1 MRFNTDL
8 LHAGVVREVNGAT
21 LPPIYQSSAF
31 EQETASDLEK
41 IFENKAPGYCYTRV
55 GNPTVTAFENRIT
68 KLEGGMAS
76 IACASGMAA
85 IMNAILNIVRSGD
98 EIVSSASLYGGTID
112 FLRGIEEFGIRT
124 RYVKNNDWEGIENSI
139 NAHTRLLFAETIG
152 NPCLD
157 VTDVERLAEIAHSH
171 KIPLILDNTTAT
183 PYLFQGLE
191 HGADIVV
198 NSSSKYI
205 NGNSNAIS
213 GILTYSGKFTW
224 DPKMYPQIA
233 AYKKFGPMA
242 YIARLRNSLF
252 RDTGACLSPMNAYL
266 NLLGMETL
274 GLRMERH
281 CHNAYELARW
291 LQETY
296 PSVTVNYPGLKS
308 SSWHE
313 IAEKQFDKGYGGIL
327 TLRLGSKENAFAL
340 IDELKIPYSISN
352 IGDTKTL
359 VIHPGSTISLHSSEK
374 EKEDAGVFEDLIR
387 VSVGIEDIED
397 LKADFAQAMEKI
409 GLG

>member
-112 FLRGIEEFGIRT
+112 LLRGIEEFGIRT

-191 HGADIVV
+191 HGADIIV

-281 CHNAYELARW
+281 CYNAYELARW